1 MKLILFQ
8 NVIKIIILRR
18 LNFEKMLILA
28 GVQVL
33 FRKRNLKQ
41 MRFAANYFAHK
52 NNLQNVNL
60 YLAGAIVEGED
71 FEKFNWF
78 KILD

>member
-1 MKLILFQ
+1 MFQ

-18 LNFEKMLILA
+18 LNFENADFGGGTGAISKKKLE
-28 GVQVL
+28 
-33 FRKRNLKQ
+33 Q